1 MKPSALPEAP
11 PQVFAAGTPAG
22 SDAPEARLDLVVSG
36 MTCAACALRIE
47 KKLNRLPGVTAE
59 VNYATE
65 HARAEV
71 DDSVSDA
78 DLIATVEA
86 TGYSAYGERTT
97 EASCAS

>member
-11 PQVFAAGTPAG
+11 PQVYAAGTPAG

-47 KKLNRLPGVTAE
+47 KKLNKLDGVSAA

-65 HARAEV
+65 KANVSFDQIGRAHV
-71 DDSVSDA
+71 
-78 DLIATVEA
+78 
-86 TGYSAYGERTT
+86 
-97 EASCAS
+97 